1 MPKWLKTSLKIL
13 AGLVLFIVLLVI
25 GATLYIT
32 FNKAKV
38 LKMVNEQLDKSVDG
52 TLIIGD
58 MKPNFFKDLPDI
70 SLSLKN
76 VLVRDKN
83 FDHHKHTLLNAKDF
97 DISLNTVALLRG
109 TIDINHI
116 QISNAAI
123 DLFTDSTG
131 YSNTSVFKKD
141 NKNVKDNKAESSS
154 STQLKKF
161 TLSNVNFTVDNR
173 KAHKLFNFAVNDLKG
188 HMSYPDTGWHAD
200 FHLNVLAK
208 SMAFNSL
215 HGSFIQNKQL
225 VGDFIAGYNE
235 NTGKIN
241 VKSAPLTIGNDPF
254 NINAVF
260 ETGKDRTNFSIR
272 VVADQLLWRN
282 ASALLSPNITLVLNR
297 FNLSKPLAI
306 TANISGSFGVGG
318 DPLLYITAKT
328 KDNTLTMPGGTIENC
343 NFNGIFT
350 NNHVN
355 GKGLGDEN
363 SIIKLIGLSGTYNH
377 LPFTIDTGSIV
388 NLVKPIATG
397 NFKSTFPIADL
408 NYFLEDNVAKFSNGW
423 ADINLKY
430 RADIVDYKINKPM
443 IQGAIHVKEADINY
457 FPRNLLFK
465 KTSFSLNF
473 VGDDLIMSNIHLQSG
488 RSIVTMTG
496 RVNNFLNLY
505 YNAPEKILLT
515 WQINSPQLYLG
526 EFIGFLKPRRSAPVK
541 TTRSNSGNIV
551 DQLSNVLERGKAE
564 MHMEVAN
571 VHYKKFLAT
580 NAHADLLTTDD
591 GVIIKTISVKHAGG
605 SLRMNGRVTQGKN
618 LNSFALNTT
627 VSNVNMREFFYA
639 FDNFGM
645 KDFTYENLKGY
656 LSAKTNI
663 TGAITDAGN
672 LVPRSINGALDLNL
686 KDAALLNF
694 KPITGVG
701 KFAFPFR
708 NLNNIM
714 VPSLNARFDLRG
726 DKIIINPMELN
737 SSVINMD
744 IAGVYGLTNGTD
756 IALDIPLRNP
766 EKDANII
773 DKDELKKRRFKGIV
787 VHIRAYDENG
797 KLKIG
802 LNNNHK

>member
-13 AGLVLFIVLLVI
+13 AGLVLLVVLLLV

-58 MKPNFFKDLPDI
+58 MKPTFFKGFPDI

-83 FDHHKHTLLNAKDF
+83 FDRHKHTLLNAKDF

-116 QISNAAI
+116 QINNAAI

-141 NKNVKDNKAESSS
+141 NKKVKDNKSESSS

-188 HMSYPDTGWHAD
+188 HMSYPDTGWRAD
-200 FHLNVLAK
+200 FHLNVLNK
-208 SMAFNSL
+208 SLAFNML
-215 HGSFIQNKQL
+215 RGSFIQNKQL
-225 VGDFIAGYNE
+225 IGDFVAGYNE

-241 VKSAPLTIGNDPF
+241 VKSAPLTIGNDQF

-260 ETGKDRTNFSIR
+260 ETAKDPTKFSIH
-272 VVADQLLWRN
+272 VAADQLLWRN

-297 FNLSKPLAI
+297 FNLSKPLAV

-318 DPLLYITAKT
+318 DPLLYVTAKT
-328 KDNTLTMPGGTIENC
+328 NGNTLTMPGGTIENC
-343 NFNGIFT
+343 NFNGTFT
-350 NNHVN
+350 NNYIK

-363 SIIKLIGLSGTYNH
+363 SIIKLIALSGTYNH
-377 LPFTIDTGSIV
+377 LPFTVDTGTIV
-388 NLVKPIATG
+388 NLTKPIATG

-408 NYFLEDNVAKFSNGW
+408 NYFFEDNVAKFSNGW
-423 ADINLKY
+423 ADINLNY
-430 RADIVDYKINKPM
+430 RADIVDYKINKPRV
-443 IQGAIHVKEADINY
+443 QGAIHVKEADINY

-473 VGDDLIMSNIHLQSG
+473 VGDDLIMSNIRLQSG
-488 RSIVTMTG
+488 RSIVTMNG

-526 EFIGFLKPRRSAPVK
+526 EFISFLKPRKSAPVR

-551 DQLSNVLERGKAE
+551 DQLSNVLERGNAQ
-564 MHMEVAN
+564 MHLEVAN

-580 NAHADLLTTDD
+580 NAHADLLTTDG

-618 LNSFALNTT
+618 LNKFILNTT

-663 TGAITDAGN
+663 TGSITDAGN

-701 KFAFPFR
+701 KLAFPFR

-714 VPSLNARFDLRG
+714 IPSLNARFDLRG

-744 IAGVYGLTNGTD
+744 IAGIYGLNNGTD

-766 EKDANII
+766 KKDADIT
-773 DKDELKKRRFKGIV
+773 DKEELKKRRFKGIV
-787 VHIRAYDENG
+787 VHIRAYEENG
-797 KLKIG
+797 KLKVG

>member
-1 MPKWLKTSLKIL
+1 MPNWLKTSLKIL
-13 AGLVLFIVLLVI
+13 AGIVLLLVLLLV

-38 LKMVNEQLDKSVDG
+38 LKMVNQQLDKSVDG

-58 MKPNFFKDLPDI
+58 MKPNFFKGFPDI

-83 FDHHKHTLLNAKDF
+83 FNQHKHTLLDAKDF
-97 DISLNTVALLRG
+97 DVSVNTAALFRG

-116 QISNAAI
+116 EITNATI

-141 NKNVKDNKAESSS
+141 NKKVTDNKSESSS

-161 TLSNVNFTVDNR
+161 TLKDVNFTVDNR
-173 KAHKLFNFAVNDLKG
+173 KSHKLFNFAVNDLKG
-188 HMSYPDTGWHAD
+188 NVSYPDTGWRAN
-200 FHLNVLAK
+200 FHLDVMTK

-215 HGSFIQNKQL
+215 RGSFIKNKQL
-225 VGDFIAGYNE
+225 VGDFVAGYNE
-235 NTGKIN
+235 KSGKVN
-241 VKSAPLTIGNDPF
+241 VKSTPLNIGNDPF
-254 NINAVF
+254 NISAVF
-260 ETGKDRTNFSIR
+260 ETAKEPTNFFIH
-272 VVADQLLWRN
+272 VAADQILWRN
-282 ASALLSPNITLVLNR
+282 AGALLAPNITLVLNR
-297 FNLSKPLAI
+297 FNLSKPIAV
-306 TANISGSFGVGG
+306 TANISGSFGAGG
-318 DPLLYITAKT
+318 DPLLYVTAKT
-328 KDNTLTMPGGTIENC
+328 KGNTLTIPGSTIENC
-343 NFNGIFT
+343 NFNGTFT
-350 NNHVN
+350 NNYIN

-363 SIIKLIGLSGTYNH
+363 SIIKFTGLSGTYNH
-377 LPFTIDTGSIV
+377 LPFTVDTGTII
-388 NLVKPIATG
+388 NLTKPIAAG
-397 NFKSTFPIADL
+397 NFKSVFPIADL

-430 RADIVDYKINKPM
+430 RADIVDYKINKPI

-457 FPRNLLFK
+457 FPRRLLFK

-473 VGDDLIMSNIHLQSG
+473 IGDDLIMSNIRLQSG
-488 RSIVTMTG
+488 RSVVTMNG

-515 WQINSPQLYLG
+515 WQIRSPQLYLG
-526 EFIGFLKPRRSAPVK
+526 EFLGFLGERKSAPAKK
-541 TTRSNSGNIV
+541 TRANSGNIV
-551 DQLSNVLERGKAE
+551 DQLSTVLERGKAQ
-564 MHMEVAN
+564 MHLEVAN

-580 NAHADLLTTDD
+580 DAHADLLTTDD

-618 LNSFALNTT
+618 LNNFVLNTT
-627 VSNVNMREFFYA
+627 VSNVNMREFFYS

-663 TGAITDAGN
+663 TGGITDAGS

-694 KPITGVG
+694 KPLTGIG

-708 NLNNIM
+708 DLKNIM
-714 VPSLNARFDLRG
+714 IPSLNARFNLRG

-744 IAGVYGLTNGTD
+744 IAGVYGLTRGTD

-766 EKDANII
+766 EKDAKIT
-773 DKDELKKRRFKGIV
+773 DKEELKKRRFRGIV
-787 VHIRAYDENG
+787 VHIRAHEEDG
-797 KLKIG
+797 KMKIG